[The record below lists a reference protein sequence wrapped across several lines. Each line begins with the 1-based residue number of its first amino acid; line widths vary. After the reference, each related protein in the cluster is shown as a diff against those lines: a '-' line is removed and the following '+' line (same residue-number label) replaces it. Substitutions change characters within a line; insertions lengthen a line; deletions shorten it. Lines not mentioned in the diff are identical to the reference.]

1 MKFKLNLC
9 MKRYV
14 SSQSAY
20 QVSGCQET
28 YPALGVL
35 VWMVLLCQPEVSLPD
50 FALIESKGRKA
61 TQL

>member
-1 MKFKLNLC
+1 

-20 QVSGCQET
+20 QVSGCLGT

-50 FALIESKGRKA
+50 FALFESKRRKA
-61 TQL
+61 RQP